1 MKIEG
6 LDYNTQRSRMRMP
19 EYGREV
25 QTMVEHAMAL
35 PTKEERQQCAQTIIK
50 TMKLLAPA
58 TNKDSDRIQT
68 LWNHLAIISEGKL
81 DIDYPVDITGLDDEA
96 NRPER
101 VPYPDGKIPVRHY
114 GKAMF
119 QAFEKLK
126 TMEPGRERDML
137 MGMVANQ
144 MKRCLM
150 LYGLGNANNE
160 KVADDLARYT
170 DGVIQ
175 LDLQKFRFE
184 TVDVRA
190 IQAQLET
197 PKKKKK
203 KKK

>member
-1 MKIEG
+1 MNIEG
-6 LDYNTQRSRMRMP
+6 LDYNTQRHQMRMP

-25 QTMVEHAMAL
+25 QMMVEHAMTL
-35 PTKEERQQCAQTIIK
+35 PTKEERLRCAESIVN
-50 TMKLLAPA
+50 TMKLIAPA
-58 TNKDSDRIQT
+58 TAKDSDRMQT
-68 LWNHLAIISEGKL
+68 LWNHLALISGGKL
-81 DIDYPVDITGLDDEA
+81 DIDYPVEITSLDTIAE
-96 NRPER
+96 RPDR
-101 VPYPDGKIPVRHY
+101 IPYPDKRVAVRHY

-119 QAFEKLK
+119 QVFDKLK
-126 TMEPGRERDML
+126 TMEAGEGRDALVAMT
-137 MGMVANQ
+137 ANQ

-170 DGVIQ
+170 DGIIQ

-184 TVDVRA
+184 AVDVRA

>member
-6 LDYNTQRSRMRMP
+6 LDYNTQRSKMRMP

-25 QTMVEHAMAL
+25 QAMVEHAMTL
-35 PTKEERQQCAQTIIK
+35 PTKEERQQCAYTIIK
-50 TMKLLAPA
+50 TMKQLAPA
-58 TNKDSDRIQT
+58 TNRDADRVQT

-81 DIDYPVDITGLDDEA
+81 DIDYPVEITGIDEA
-96 NRPER
+96 ESRPER
-101 VPYPDGKIPVRHY
+101 VPYPDGKVPVRHY

-119 QAFEKLK
+119 QTFEKLK
-126 TMEPGRERDML
+126 TMEAGPERDAL
-137 MGMVANQ
+137 MAMTANQ

-150 LYGLGNANNE
+150 LYGLGNTNNE